1 MLLAHFGF
9 DLHVTFVLHSR
20 QCLYTYTSPNPV
32 RLPTSPP
39 ALCSQ
44 VDLTLMVKAYFVHFA
59 SSSHT
64 SKSAPLCELNN
75 TSKENNKKHDIPGLA
90 GFNSI
95 FLDPGI

>member
-9 DLHVTFVLHSR
+9 DLHVAFVLHSR
-20 QCLYTYTSPNPV
+20 QCLYTYTSPNPE
-32 RLPTSPP
+32 LSCPP
-39 ALCSQ
+39 ALCSH
-44 VDLTLMVKAYFVHFA
+44 VDLTPMVKAYFVHFA